1 MPYKVEI
8 KLEDNKS
15 INKEIQ
21 SLYELRIILKK
32 INYQYTELKIIHKGE
47 CKNENIEHNSK
58 QR

>member
-21 SLYELRIILKK
+21 SLYELRSILKK

-58 QR
+58 